1 MGASLRP
8 MKPWALAMLVVGVS
22 AGKPPL
28 RLRHDGTF
36 SIVQVADVHTGEGEA
51 SWGPGVDAKTYAAL
65 GALVDVEQPD
75 LVVLS
80 GDMMTGLNVNR
91 NATAYW
97 NRLVAVFDDR
107 DVLHTAIL
115 GNHDASRSPEQ
126 VGARTKQ
133 VRKRIGR
140 SLCSTTLGSVLATH
154 DLVPLTFG
162 LLYRC
167 TSLTFLMGRRSDLR
181 SSCFILTRAAAACPK
196 SFTLIKL
203 RGSMQRSRRDDIASE
218 TNLPSQ
224 L

>member
-1 MGASLRP
+1 MGAPSPDEAVGPRD
-8 MKPWALAMLVVGVS
+8 ACVGVS
-22 AGKPPL
+22 AGKLPL

-36 SIVQVADVHTGEGEA
+36 STQVADVHTGEGES

-107 DVLHTAIL
+107 DIPHTAIL
-115 GNHDASRSPEQ
+115 GNHDAEPFS
-126 VGARTKQ
+126 GT
-133 VRKRIGR
+133 GR
-140 SLCSTTLGSVLATH
+140 SQNETGAKTNRTQLMQHDSGLRLSHSRLGPTNLRPAVSVYVVDIFDGKA
-154 DLVPLTFG
+154 
-162 LLYRC
+162 
-167 TSLTFLMGRRSDLR
+167 SDFR
-181 SSCFILTRAAAACPK
+181 FSCFILTRAAAACPK

-203 RGSMQRSRRDDIASE
+203 RGSMQRSRREDIE